1 MQPTLERQIRTKLE
15 RRGVRYTR
23 GRRLLVGALSDA
35 DGPRSAAE
43 LLVDLDRK
51 VPLSSIYRSLA
62 ALEQAEVL
70 TRHLG
75 TKGVTRYELAEWLS
89 GHHHHLVCTTCGAV
103 DDVHLSADAEQAL
116 DRLVSAIATKGGYDP
131 SSHTLDIEGRC
142 GRCA

>member
-1 MQPTLERQIRTKLE
+1 MQPTLDRQIRTRLE
-15 RRGVRYTR
+15 RKGARYTR
-23 GRRLLVGALSDA
+23 GRGLLVGALSA
-35 DGPRSAAE
+35 AGGPRSAAE
-43 LLVDLDRK
+43 LLVDLERE

-62 ALEQAEVL
+62 VLEQAEVL

-75 TKGVTRYELAEWLS
+75 TRGVTRFELAEWLT

-103 DDVHLSADAEQAL
+103 DDVHLSADAEEAL
-116 DRLVSAIATKGGYDP
+116 HMVVSSIATRRGYEP